1 MSQLARIGLY
11 PLSVL
16 NTVAGV
22 ALMAIA
28 TVTSDVPL
36 WVSAPA
42 VAVAAQGA
50 YTLVWLLER
59 APVPPRFANLLFAG
73 GEALAL
79 IGASIGIIAAVIAQS
94 ASSDPEYGPPTMMML
109 VAIHALVGLLAAPR
123 SPADHSSAL
132 L

>member
-1 MSQLARIGLY
+1 MSELARIGLY

-16 NTVAGV
+16 NTIAG
-22 ALMAIA
+22 LMLVAIA
-28 TVTSDVPL
+28 TATSAVPL

-42 VAVAAQGA
+42 AAIVAQGL
-50 YTLVWLLER
+50 YTLTWLLGR
-59 APVPPRFANLLFAG
+59 APVPRQFANLLFAG

-79 IGASIGIIAAVIAQS
+79 VGASVGIIAAVIAQS
-94 ASSDPEYGPPTMMML
+94 TSSDPEYGPPTMMML

-123 SPADHSSAL
+123 SPSDHASAL